1 MLKINQFLSYLQIEI
16 PLPENVKIRNTYRN
30 TPCRGHPKGENRPW
44 HERYVMLDY
53 LTTTAARLMA
63 FEMLICH
70 KSGND
75 MPCIVKTKRCG

>member
-30 TPCRGHPKGENRPW
+30 TPLPEGIRKKKTAPVITEHVISGKW
-44 HERYVMLDY
+44 
-53 LTTTAARLMA
+53 TTIAARLMA

-70 KSGND
+70 KSGD
-75 MPCIVKTKRCG
+75 EMPCIGC